1 MRVKKSKAVEQND
14 TSSRARALFTPS
26 VPRGRPG
33 ATQLHA
39 HYKHPPAF
47 WRRRRGNRREDAK
60 VSLAAWPMHGGAGR
74 PTDRCNKGLDGRRDG
89 RPRPH
94 GAGGLQSADLDS
106 DREGWRRRE
115 ESALVH
121 TRTAHRRHTRE
132 ERRRK
137 KEGAKKGREGQR
149 AFLCARLLVE

>member
-60 VSLAAWPMHGGAGR
+60 VSLAAWPTVGPA
-74 PTDRCNKGLDGRRDG
+74 DRCNKGLDGRTEG
-89 RPRPH
+89 RAGDH
-94 GAGGLQSADLDS
+94 GPTGRADCRVQTWTQTG
-106 DREGWRRRE
+106 REGGEGRRVPWCTH
-115 ESALVH
+115 ALH
-121 TRTAHRRHTRE
+121 TAATHAKKE
-132 ERRRK
+132 GGRK
-137 KEGAKKGREGQR
+137 KELKRGERGNALFY
-149 AFLCARLLVE
+149 ALAC